1 MESKADA
8 VCQPENK
15 GENRTDF
22 WQTLNSY
29 CKQSSVNEYLGADF
43 VIKDFELNNHWLKS
57 CHVC

>member
-43 VIKDFELNNHWLKS
+43 VIKDFELNNRW
-57 CHVC
+57 